1 MYKRQAHSK
10 SGYDLMM
17 EAIDHGVTHA
27 THLYNVM
34 TGLHHRRPGITG
46 ACLVNDVVSCE
57 LIGDTYHVRP
67 AAMDVAIRCK
77 GYDLSLIHICGY
89 PST

>member
-1 MYKRQAHSK
+1 MRDLGIVVSIAHSK

-17 EAIDHGVTHA
+17 EAMEHGVTHA

-46 ACLVNDVVSCE
+46 ACLTNDMIDCE
-57 LIGDTYHVRP
+57 LVSDTQLVVYKRQ
-67 AAMDVAIRCK
+67 ATFFRDGISR
-77 GYDLSLIHICGY
+77 
-89 PST
+89 